1 MSDKDKKDNEQKIED
16 EKVKITDEFQKK

>member
-1 MSDKDKKDNEQKIED
+1 MSDKDKKDNAQKIED